1 MRNTTELVLVEVKSK
16 LSQSDVDEH
25 LQRLEKFKR
34 LMPHY
39 QNMKAFGAVAA
50 MVVEKEVANYA
61 YKKGLFVLTQT
72 GENMTILNSTE
83 FKPKSW

>member
-1 MRNTTELVLVEVKSK
+1 VKSK
-16 LSQSDVDEH
+16 LTQKDIDEH
-25 LQRLEKFKR
+25 LERLEKFKR

-39 QNMKAFGAVAA
+39 QNMRAFGAVAA
-50 MVVEKEVANYA
+50 MVVEQEVANYA
-61 YKKGLFVLTQT
+61 YKKGLFVLTQA